1 MVLPWRGHRVTTAL
15 ESSPLNDKMI
25 CYIQILH
32 FRATIS
38 SLLPILPF
46 LSQANMVLL
55 TPKQLQTTVS
65 AIAEVLDSL
74 KVQYALMGGAA
85 VCLMIGDSVRRTEDV
100 DLVIQ
105 VDERSITADKLTHH
119 LLASY
124 PDHFGPINQFGHI
137 IPGYKLIL
145 PGGTVHLVEL
155 EVFDQQ
161 SWPQRPQYDLRTTT
175 AMTLPVNERHVKI
188 FNSAWMLR
196 EKILSQYGR
205 QGTSKEQTDIKDVRA
220 MAPFVSW
227 GEPELDFD
235 NGPSKDDLKNALI
248 NLLQKRPEWR
258 QLLKQKIKCTAVFGN
273 W

>member
-1 MVLPWRGHRVTTAL
+1 
-15 ESSPLNDKMI
+15 
-25 CYIQILH
+25 
-32 FRATIS
+32 
-38 SLLPILPF
+38 
-46 LSQANMVLL
+46 
-55 TPKQLQTTVS
+55 
-65 AIAEVLDSL
+65 
-74 KVQYALMGGAA
+74 MGGAA
-85 VCLMIGDSVRRTEDV
+85 ICLMTGDPVRRTKDV

-124 PDHFGPINQFGHI
+124 PDHFGSINQFGHI
-137 IPGYKLIL
+137 IPGYKLRL

-175 AMTLPVNERHVKI
+175 AMTILVNERHVKI
-188 FNSAWMLR
+188 FNFAWMLR

-205 QGTSKEQTDIKDVRA
+205 QGSSKEETDIKDVQA
-220 MAPFVSW
+220 MVPLVSW
-227 GEPELDFD
+227 GQPELNFD

-248 NLLQKRPEWR
+248 NFLQKNPEWR
-258 QLLKQKIKCTAVFGN
+258 QLLRQKIKCTAVFGN